1 MTYWLN
7 NLGIV
12 SAMGVGPQAT
22 LDSLN
27 SYNSA
32 TPILTLNS
40 TLSAQ
45 QQPLYVGQVTSVALA
60 QKKRINTFIDMCLA
74 QLQTT
79 IEQFSHIDKSRIAVV
94 LGTSTSGIADGE
106 RARAHFEHTAQ
117 WPNDFHYYEQ
127 ELATPAH
134 YIAQKLDAKGPCYSI
149 STACT
154 SSAKALLSARALLKA
169 DMADVVI
176 CGGVDTLCQ
185 LTLNGFDSLASLSSG
200 VCQPFSSNR
209 DGINIGEGAALF
221 VMSKGVSA
229 ITDKAIAL
237 YGGGESSDAHH
248 ISAPDPNGMGAQSA
262 MQKALKQAQL
272 AAHEID
278 YINAHGTATLKNDE
292 MEALAINR
300 VFGNNTPLSSSKH
313 LTGHTLGAAG
323 AIEAA
328 LCWLL
333 LKEQGQYALPY
344 NVLSTGG
351 NLADVKIIKQAFKP
365 KLRYC
370 LSNSFAFGGNNAS
383 LILGIANE

>member
-7 NLGIV
+7 DVGVV
-12 SAMGVGPQAT
+12 SAMGVGQQAT
-22 LDSLN
+22 LASLN
-27 SYNSA
+27 NYHTD
-32 TPILTLNS
+32 TPLLQRNT

-45 QQPLYVGQVTSVALA
+45 QRPLYVGMVNEVALDEA
-60 QKKRINTFIDMCLA
+60 KRINTFIELCLA
-74 QLQTT
+74 QLQATLA
-79 IEQFSHIDKSRIAVV
+79 QLAHIDKSRIAVV
-94 LGTSTSGIADGE
+94 LGTSTSGIQDGE
-106 RARAHFEHTAQ
+106 RARAVFEHTSQ
-117 WPNDFHYYEQ
+117 WPTDFDYYQQ
-127 ELATPAH
+127 ELATPAQ
-134 YIAQKLDAKGPCYSI
+134 YIAQQLGAQGPCYSI

-154 SSAKALLSARALLKA
+154 SSAKALLSARALLTA

-185 LTLNGFDSLASLSSG
+185 LTINGFDALASLSDG
-200 VCQPFSSNR
+200 LCQPFSSNR

-221 VMSKGVSA
+221 VMTQGERAV
-229 ITDKAIAL
+229 TDNAIAL
-237 YGGGESSDAHH
+237 CGGGESSDAHH
-248 ISAPDPNGMGAQSA
+248 ISAPDPNGLGAQIA
-262 MQKALKQAQL
+262 MQNALQQAQL
-272 AAHEID
+272 AAHDID
-278 YINAHGTATLKNDE
+278 YINAHGTATPKNDA

-333 LKEQGQYALPY
+333 LKGQGQHALPY
-344 NVLSTGG
+344 NSLTTASNV
-351 NLADVKIIKQAFKP
+351 ADIKIIKQAFKP

-383 LILGIANE
+383 LILGIHNE